1 MGKSR
6 FGKTLAGGSG
16 TQDGNL
22 QGKGSPGVKMS
33 PVFGGLGKGI
43 FRGGAKGVMT
53 RKPDAAN
60 EKDGG
65 KVYLDNTWRGWG
77 GKSRK
82 RMAGSIG
89 SVTTQPYTG
98 QKTGKEEC
106 D

>member
-1 MGKSR
+1 MGQ
-6 FGKTLAGGSG
+6 GKLGKALAGSTG
-16 TQDGNL
+16 TQGGSL

-33 PVFGGLGKGI
+33 PVFGGLSRGL

-53 RKPDAAN
+53 RKPDATN

-65 KVYLDNTWRGWG
+65 KISLDSTWRGWG
-77 GKSRK
+77 SKSGK

-89 SVTTQPYTG
+89 
-98 QKTGKEEC
+98 QKKEEC